1 MISMS
6 VNGLL
11 EPSDSNITITDQ
23 YQGHF
28 IKVSYSQEISGN
40 AVFTRDR
47 IDVGETGKFR
57 FFLPPANLIVNELVS
72 LEIYSPNGGLIGKQ
86 NYSYGSLNAA
96 DINLAADDNSKALK
110 IKLNPYIVTFNED
123 SPTESAFK
131 KVSGRV
137 IDLSGEDKNAGLQV
151 IIFTSSDSAAEFDTS
166 TFTPV
171 MTATSDKDGYF
182 FGQVVNRTTAKAVGV
197 IAGMES
203 EAIVIPLEDDKI
215 PNNVI
220 LVADLSSLDESAGCG
235 CDNTAPSLPDSKDLV
250 NSSSFSQDLGGTC
263 VDFTVPNRTLEEF
276 SFYHTVRTTE
286 PEIRGFTINGNDS
299 QRIKEQLFEASDNA
313 FSMFSRLK
321 SSFSSLTMLP
331 FSIDEDSQY
340 KAPSDGLIRDEVRND
355 AVAATDNP
363 DLLIR
368 RFSGASSA
376 TLASQ
381 IPGGV
386 AAAAEYTPPNYVL
399 KLDIGYR
406 QQFNLSSNDIVTTD
420 RRFQYTDIISLILAQ
435 SRRQQKLKEL
445 HQKLAAAYCGKNG
458 VQEEM
463 SFCEQLAAKGSID
476 REELQSLLGHVTKTG
491 SLLDFD
497 DLLAQQFRNTVADI
511 DMLINTQNLEAAQV
525 EKVAKSLEKTII
537 SVDKMSPQ
545 SAKQETLLGYLRRMA
560 IELANHISNES
571 LGFEPCPIAPVKET
585 MGIMCLMQKYQ
596 EIRNTLKNTTI
607 FSLGEIIEIESYYQ
621 IFVDSIA
628 SFITLLEEYNRFYQ
642 SGVTFGIELVDDYFV
657 QNYDEIS
664 STLTQLNAQIRRS
677 QRYVEKLKRAYI
689 QNHPGRVELSVENS
703 IDWDETP
710 TVYENTT
717 IAHGHILH
725 FKQQWKAD
733 GYSLGD
739 LLYSLPLAP
748 CQEKRISIL
757 DWDRQ
762 EQERRDESQDVAES
776 MIADISRDRDIT
788 EIMNS
793 SLSESMSARSR
804 NRTSSTSAGI
814 GGGAGGFLK
823 GVLFGVAGGV
833 AHSGATSTTTASQNS
848 SRNLSA
854 NSLNSLQDNTSQSAS
869 SLRSQRN
876 SVVQSVQQ
884 NESVAAQTEVIKNH
898 NHCHA
903 ITVEYFEVLKHYAIE
918 QNLVDVQE
926 CLFVPMPMSDF
937 DHKKVLRW
945 RNTLENSMYGRKLR
959 KGFGAIERIESNYVN
974 ADLPMGSYAD
984 VDIEMFSGHFTMT
997 FDLARPYITAIDE
1010 ATQTE
1015 EYDLSEFFPWF
1026 FGKMTINIEREL
1038 TDAEKDAL
1046 FEEQYA
1052 ADIVR
1057 RFIDRLSIFAV
1068 DDQGLETELDV
1079 DLTLLSN
1086 YTKGTPLK
1094 VSIATRETQSITR
1107 RQFSHLLVRANTD
1120 VKPSSRIILRAMYLG
1135 YRTKYSSGYIVRNS
1149 RVNND
1154 VINTSVFGITVA
1166 TDAALIYTPMNQ
1178 RELLNPRKEDQ
1189 DAANALIQF
1198 LNENLELSHKV
1209 IWSSM
1214 DASRLFGLLDG
1225 YIAPN
1230 SGGRSVASVVENKV
1244 MGVVGNNL
1252 VVKVIP
1258 GERLDPV
1265 FKSVEDLLNYYQ
1277 PTTPQD
1283 PYRISVPTKGVYAE
1297 SVMGKCNSCEQIDE
1311 SRHWRFD
1318 EAPCSTS
1325 APEIEPLSTDT
1336 RRSEPSDLQVKDL
1349 PTNLINMQ
1357 AAPAAPAPTSLA
1369 DAYALLGQGDAFRDI
1384 TGIEGTQA
1392 NALGALQTTSKQV
1405 TDLASI
1411 SKDFA
1416 NLALMAN
1423 QKRDGAKQIEQI
1435 KKLNKDGYLSDEDTT
1450 EQIKEVLGSYNNAAK
1465 NVSKAKESDK
1475 ESTAKQIAEQAKKG
1489 MNSPEL
1495 EVEYQK
1501 TSPDGEVETIKV
1513 TKPDESGDAAN
1524 QPIIILRGDTASAEN
1539 RAFNPAVND
1548 TSMVIQV
1555 SADYANAPDGASIRW
1570 ASPTAGALIID
1581 NPSAKTTSVRGV
1593 IPGLHDLDVALYD
1606 NAGNRLASTKLKL
1619 SVPQCVLIGE
1629 DTAAF
1634 DQALSDIKLTGQKTG
1649 IVEEMKDVCAHLLG
1663 KANVRLYWTISPNA
1677 DAVPAHVT
1685 PANTVSVTIKNRDP
1699 DNLGVTV
1706 GVAVGDSFNEQIEL
1720 YPGTYNQ
1727 PDAIDVDTETQALI
1741 LELESALPSD
1751 TELVAVATTIYGR
1764 LIGETLSHEIGHALL
1779 WDDLSANRHNDPA
1792 IANDLM
1798 NRGVD
1803 RMFTQR
1809 TGMENTVM
1817 TSPVEADHYN
1827 DSGVTAIGGF
1837 QAHNQ
1842 RLIDD
1847 QWPVPPAL
1855 V

>member
-11 EPSDSNITITDQ
+11 EPTDTNITITDQ

-28 IKVSYSQEISGN
+28 IKVSYSQQISRN
-40 AVFTRDR
+40 TVFTKDR
-47 IDVGETGKFR
+47 VDVSENGGFR
-57 FFLPPANLIVNELVS
+57 FFLPAGNLIVNELVA
-72 LEIYSPNGGLIGKQ
+72 LEVYSPNGALIGKQ

-96 DINLAADDNSKALK
+96 DINLAADDKSKPLT
-110 IKLNPYIVTFNED
+110 IKLNPAIVTFNED
-123 SPTESAFK
+123 TPSESAFK
-131 KVSGRV
+131 KISGRV

-151 IIFTSSDSAAEFDTS
+151 IIFTSSDSAADFDTA

-182 FGQVVNRTTAKAVGV
+182 FGQLVNQKTAKAVGV

-203 EAIVIPLEDDKI
+203 DPIVIGLEEEKI
-215 PNNVI
+215 PKNII
-220 LVADLSSLDESAGCG
+220 LVADLSSLDEDASCA
-235 CDNTAPSLPDSKDLV
+235 CDTSAPSLPDSKDLV

-286 PEIRGFTINGNDS
+286 PEIRGFTINASDS
-299 QRIKEQLFEASDNA
+299 DKIKNQLFEVSESA
-313 FSMFSRLK
+313 FSTFSRLQ
-321 SSFSSLTMLP
+321 SSFSSLSMLP
-331 FSIDEDSQY
+331 FSIEEENEQNKDKNDKPQSVPQKPMPREDN
-340 KAPSDGLIRDEVRND
+340 SDVVIARAD
-355 AVAATDNP
+355 
-363 DLLIR
+363 
-368 RFSGASSA
+368 FSTANLRSKTSNNTPIVTGH
-376 TLASQ
+376 TL
-381 IPGGV
+381 
-386 AAAAEYTPPNYVL
+386 PNYVF
-399 KLDIGYR
+399 KLDIGTR
-406 QQFNLSSNDIVTTD
+406 QQFNLSSNDIVTTN
-420 RRFQYTDIISLILAQ
+420 RQFQYTDIINLILAQ
-435 SRRQQKLKEL
+435 NRRQQKLKEL

-463 SFCEQLAAKGSID
+463 SFCEQLAAKGGID
-476 REELQSLLGHVTKTG
+476 REELQSLMGHVKNTG
-491 SLLDFD
+491 GQLDFND
-497 DLLAQQFRNTVADI
+497 SLAKQFRGTVADI
-511 DMLINTQNLEAAQV
+511 EMLINARTLEAKQV
-525 EKVAKSLEKTII
+525 KKVAEALEKTII
-537 SVDKMSPQ
+537 SVDSMSPI
-545 SAKQETLLGYLRRMA
+545 SAKQEALLGYLRRVA
-560 IELANHISNES
+560 IELANQVNSTS

-596 EIRNTLKNTTI
+596 EIRNTIENTTV
-607 FSLGEIIEIESYYQ
+607 FSLGEIIEIDSYYK
-621 IFVDSIA
+621 IFVDSIT
-628 SFITLLEEYNRFYQ
+628 SFLTLLEEYNSFYE

-657 QNYDEIS
+657 QNYDEIRS
-664 STLTQLNAQIRRS
+664 NLTQLKADIGLARRYMN
-677 QRYVEKLKRAYI
+677 RLKRAYI
-689 QNHPGRVELSVENS
+689 QNHPGRVNLSVETS

-762 EQERRDESQDVAES
+762 EQGSREESQDIAES
-776 MIADISRDRDIT
+776 MLADISRDRDIT

-793 SLSESMSARSR
+793 SLSESMNARSR
-804 NRTSSTSAGI
+804 NRTSSTAAGI
-814 GGGAGGFLK
+814 GGGVGGFLK
-823 GVLFGVAGGV
+823 GVVFGVAGGV
-833 AHSGATSTTTASQNS
+833 AHSGATSTTTASQNA

-854 NSLNSLQDNTSQSAS
+854 NSLNSLQDSTSQSAS

-876 SVVQSVQQ
+876 AVVQSVQQ

-926 CLFVPMPMSDF
+926 CLFVPLPMSDF

-945 RNTLENSMYGRKLR
+945 RNTLERSMYGRKLR
-959 KGFGAIERIESNYVN
+959 NGFGAIERIETDYVN

-984 VDIEMFSGHFTMT
+984 VDIEMLSGYFTMS
-997 FDLARPYITAIDE
+997 FELARPYVTAIDE

-1015 EYDLSEFFPWF
+1015 EYDLGQFFPWF
-1026 FGKMTINIEREL
+1026 SGKMTIAIEREL

-1057 RFIDRLSIFAV
+1057 RFVDRLSVFAI
-1068 DDQGLETELDV
+1068 DEQGLEVELDV
-1079 DLTLLSN
+1079 DLTLLSD
-1086 YTKGTPLK
+1086 YRKGSPLK
-1094 VSIATRETQSITR
+1094 VSIASSNTQSITR
-1107 RQFSHLLVRANTD
+1107 RQFSHLLVRARTD
-1120 VKPSSRIILRAMYLG
+1120 VRPSSRIILRAMYLS
-1135 YRTKYSSGYIVRNS
+1135 YRTKYSGNYIVRNS

-1154 VINTSVFGITVA
+1154 VINTSIAGFTVS

-1178 RELLNPRKEDQ
+1178 RELLNPRKEDK
-1189 DAANALIQF
+1189 DAANALVQF
-1198 LNENLELSHKV
+1198 LNENLELSHKI
-1209 IWSSM
+1209 IWGSM

-1265 FKSVEDLLNYYQ
+1265 FKSVEDLLNYYR

-1297 SVMGKCNSCEQIDE
+1297 SVMGKCNSCETIDE
-1311 SRHWRFD
+1311 SKHWRFD

-1325 APEIEPLSTDT
+1325 APEISPLSTDS
-1336 RRSEPSDLQVKDL
+1336 RRAEPNDLQVKDL

-1357 AAPAAPAPTSLA
+1357 AAPVAPAPTSLA
-1369 DAYALLGQGDAFRDI
+1369 DAFALLGKPDAFRDI

-1489 MNSPEL
+1489 LNSPEL

-1513 TKPDESGDAAN
+1513 TKPDESNETKEAF
-1524 QPIIILRGDTASAEN
+1524 IIFRGDTESVEN
-1539 RAFNPAVND
+1539 RAFNPAKND

-1555 SADYANAPDGASIRW
+1555 SADFKNAPSDASIRW
-1570 ASPTAGALIID
+1570 SSATAGAFTID
-1581 NPSAKTTSVRGV
+1581 NPSAKSTSVRGV

-1606 NAGNRLASTKLKL
+1606 KAGNRLANTKLKL
-1619 SVPQCVLIGE
+1619 SVPQCIQINE
-1629 DTAAF
+1629 DSAEF
-1634 DQALSDIKLTGQKTG
+1634 NQALNDIKLSGQKTG
-1649 IVEEMKDVCAHLLG
+1649 IVDEMKSVCAHLLA
-1663 KANVRLYWTISPNA
+1663 KANVRLYWNVGPYT
-1677 DAVPAHVT
+1677 DTVPAHVT
-1685 PANTVSVTIKNRDP
+1685 AANTVTATIKNKDP
-1699 DNLGVTV
+1699 ANLGVTT
-1706 GVAVGDSFNEQIEL
+1706 GTGANDSFNEQIEL
-1720 YPGTYNQ
+1720 YPGMYNQ
-1727 PDAIDVDTETQALI
+1727 PSAIDVDTETQALI
-1741 LELESALPSD
+1741 LELESALLSD
-1751 TELVAVATTIYGR
+1751 SELISVATTIYGR
-1764 LIGETLSHEIGHALL
+1764 LVGETLSHEIGHALL
-1779 WDDLSANRHNDPA
+1779 WDDIPGSGHNNPA
-1792 IANDLM
+1792 IPNDLM
-1798 NRGVD
+1798 NSGVE
-1803 RMFTQR
+1803 RMFSQR

-1827 DSGVTAIGGF
+1827 DNGIASIGGL